1 MMKIYVPGEVDWRRI
16 VLFTGSV
23 ARGKMN
29 LGVPPEEVPLEESV
43 DALDV
48 SVKKHS
54 ALRSGRCSKGRSHK
68 FYDHL

>member
-1 MMKIYVPGEVDWRRI
+1 MRWIGDELCSSQDQLP
-16 VLFTGSV
+16 
-23 ARGKMN
+23 RGKMN

-43 DALDV
+43 DALDF

-68 FYDHL
+68 CYDHL